1 MLAKFIEA
9 HERGDAVAAVAM
21 MREDITTTMPP
32 DPLALRGKA
41 AIAPLLDIA
50 FGPAGLG
57 TWRVV
62 PAPANRQPAA
72 ASYLRR
78 PGDHFYRAFKLD
90 VLRVVDGQVAETVVF
105 DAKLFGAHGLPEVWS
120 KALRDQ

>member
-1 MLAKFIEA
+1 M
-9 HERGDAVAAVAM
+9 AAAAM
-21 MREDITTTMPP
+21 MREDIVTTMPP
-32 DPLALRGKA
+32 DPVAVRGKA
-41 AIAPLLDIA
+41 AMAPLLDIA

-78 PGDHFYRAFKLD
+78 PGDHLYRAFKLD
-90 VLRVVDGQVAETVVF
+90 VLRVVDGQVAETTVF
-105 DAKLFGAHGLPEVWS
+105 DAKLFGAFGLPEVWS
-120 KALRDQ
+120 GELRDTTFARYGTGR